1 MAAKKKRLT
10 QREKAERAR
19 IKKKFQEDGVLPP
32 DKPRLNRKKFAREV
46 LAEFGAMD
54 AYSADLYLR
63 QAIGCTVSPDM
74 NRVTEEEVGV
84 LKLLKIA
91 VESERFS
98 KALEAEGRSQYTIG
112 EYAEKVILPILKL

>member
-19 IKKKFQEDGVLPP
+19 IKKKLQEDGVLLP

-63 QAIGCTVSPDM
+63 QAIGCMVSPDI

>member
-19 IKKKFQEDGVLPP
+19 IKKKLQEDGVLLP

-63 QAIGCTVSPDM
+63 QAIGCMVSPDM

>member
-1 MAAKKKRLT
+1 MAEKKKRLT

-19 IKKKFQEDGVLPP
+19 IKKKLQEDGVLPP
-32 DKPRLNRKKFAREV
+32 DKPRLNRKKFDREV

-63 QAIGCTVSPDM
+63 QAIGCMVSPDM

>member
-19 IKKKFQEDGVLPP
+19 IKKKLQEDGVLPP

-63 QAIGCTVSPDM
+63 QAIGCMVSPDM

-91 VESERFS
+91 VESERFA
-98 KALEAEGRSQYTIG
+98 KALEAEGRSQYTMG
-112 EYAEKVILPILKL
+112 EYIEKVVLPILKL

>member
-63 QAIGCTVSPDM
+63 QAIGCMVSPDM

>member
-19 IKKKFQEDGVLPP
+19 IKKKLQEDGVLPP

-63 QAIGCTVSPDM
+63 RAIGCMVSPDM

-91 VESERFS
+91 VESERFA
-98 KALEAEGRSQYTIG
+98 KALEAEGRSQYTMG
-112 EYAEKVILPILKL
+112 EYIEKVVLPILKL

>member
-1 MAAKKKRLT
+1 MAEKKKRLT

-19 IKKKFQEDGVLPP
+19 IKKKLQEDGVLPP
-32 DKPRLNRKKFAREV
+32 DKPRFNRKKFAREV

-63 QAIGCTVSPDM
+63 QAIGCMVSPDM

>member
-1 MAAKKKRLT
+1 MAEKKKRLT

-19 IKKKFQEDGVLPP
+19 IKKKLQEDGVLPP
-32 DKPRLNRKKFAREV
+32 DKPRLYRKKFAREV

-63 QAIGCTVSPDM
+63 QAIGCMVSPDM

>member
-19 IKKKFQEDGVLPP
+19 IKKKLQEDGVLPP

-46 LAEFGAMD
+46 LAQFGAMD

-63 QAIGCTVSPDM
+63 QAIGCMVSPDM

-91 VESERFS
+91 VESERFA
-98 KALEAEGRSQYTIG
+98 KALKAEGRIQYTMG
-112 EYAEKVILPILKL
+112 EYIEKVVLPILKL

>member
-19 IKKKFQEDGVLPP
+19 IKKKLQEDGVLPP

-46 LAEFGAMD
+46 LAQFGAMD

-63 QAIGCTVSPDM
+63 QAIGCMVSPDM

-91 VESERFS
+91 VESERFA
-98 KALEAEGRSQYTIG
+98 KALEAEGRIQYTMG
-112 EYAEKVILPILKL
+112 EYIEKVVLPILKL

>member
-63 QAIGCTVSPDM
+63 QAIACMVSTDM

>member
-19 IKKKFQEDGVLPP
+19 IKKKLQEDGVLPP
-32 DKPRLNRKKFAREV
+32 DKPRLNHKKFAREV

-63 QAIGCTVSPDM
+63 QAIGCMVSPDM